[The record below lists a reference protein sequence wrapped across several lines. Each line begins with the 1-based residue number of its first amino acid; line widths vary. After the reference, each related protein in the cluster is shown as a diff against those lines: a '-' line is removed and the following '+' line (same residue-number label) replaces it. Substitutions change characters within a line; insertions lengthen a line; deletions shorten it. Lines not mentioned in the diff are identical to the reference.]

1 MRFASFAGIF
11 TLTILMF
18 GSSLASA
25 ESVTYDFTGTI
36 EQTAGTFTSI
46 PMGSAVTGS
55 FVFDLAA
62 ATPNP
67 PTALQN
73 PVGSPQG
80 WVLETNPINGMTP
93 SSVIYYQ
100 SISVNGTTYSSGPLS
115 SSTSAVIEGLD
126 NNILALEG
134 AISGSDTLLQSSI
147 SLAALVGGPDAYLSN
162 GLPNLDAINLGGS
175 HGFFLALGESSPS
188 MYASFG
194 YTLTS
199 LDAASPVPP
208 GGAPVFPLPTPLPPG
223 LLLLVSGLGVLALG
237 RWHFQFGGRGDGGGL
252 DGCGSEGESC
262 PLLAGVGPGLVVVE
276 R

>member
-36 EQTAGTFTSI
+36 EQTAGTYTSI
-46 PMGSAVTGS
+46 PMGSAVTGT

-67 PTALQN
+67 PAALQN
-73 PVGSPQG
+73 PVGSPEG
-80 WVLETNPINGMTP
+80 WVLQTNPINGMTP

-100 SISVNGTTYSSGPLS
+100 SISVNGTTYSSGPMS
-115 SSTSAVIEGLD
+115 SSTRASIEALD
-126 NNILALEG
+126 NNMLALDG
-134 AISGSDTLLQSSI
+134 AVSGSDIYLQSSI

-162 GLPNLDAINLGGS
+162 GLPNLDAINLSGS
-175 HGFFLALGESSPS
+175 HGFFLSLGESSPS
-188 MYASFG
+188 LYASFG

-199 LDAASPVPP
+199 LDAASPVPA
-208 GGAPVFPLPTPLPPG
+208 GGAPVYPLPTPLPPG
-223 LLLLVSGLGVLALG
+223 LLLLVSGLGVLALW
-237 RWHFQFGGRGDGGGL
+237 RWRFQFGGRGDRSGL
-252 DGCGSEGESC
+252 DSCGREGESC
-262 PLLAGVGPGLVVVE
+262 PFFA
-276 R
+276 